1 MQERLAM
8 VGANKGLLGCEVNG
22 DGTFDMW
29 YNLPD
34 NLYIISNQG
43 FTINED
49 WLDQLEAWIM
59 ARDIKLVILDPL
71 MMMGEDVDEFK
82 AFEVMSQILKP
93 LKRLRARTQAAIVVV
108 HHHTKGAGQGGA
120 KDMYGSVALWA
131 WEEAALHL
139 NVVGMGT
146 VIAERFSKHSLLKPI
161 TIEIGEIKEKWA
173 PQITRVGAANLYDAL
188 VSMDGGATVEQLVS
202 YTNMGREAVDRQ
214 LKQLETDGKVEK
226 SGKRRT
232 GQGRPSVIWRVTA

>member
-1 MQERLAM
+1 M
-8 VGANKGLLGCEVNG
+8 VGAAKGLLGTEMHD

-29 YNLPD
+29 YELPD

-49 WLDQLEAWIM
+49 WLDQLEAWIT
-59 ARDIKLVILDPL
+59 AREIKLVILDPL

-93 LKRLRARTQAAIVVV
+93 LKRLRARTQTAIVVV
-108 HHHTKGAGQGGA
+108 HHHTKGSGQGGA

-139 NVVGMGT
+139 NVTGVGKL
-146 VIAERFSKHSLLKPI
+146 IAERFSKHALLPPVN
-161 TIEIGEIKEKWA
+161 IEIGEIKEKWD
-173 PQITRVGAANLYDAL
+173 PHIVKVGATNLYDAL
-188 VSMDGGATVEQLVS
+188 TTMESGATIEDLVT
-202 YTNMGREAVDRQ
+202 YTSMGREAIDRQ
-214 LKQLETDGKVEK
+214 LKALETQGKVEK

-232 GQGRPSVIWRVTA
+232 GQGRPSMIWRATE